1 VIAYTRVSSVEQG
14 ESGAGL
20 EAQRAAILQA
30 HPNITAWYQDIA
42 SGSGKHLPGRE
53 AALEHAMREKLPL
66 VAAKL
71 DRLTRSAI
79 DFHTINELSR
89 KHGFPLILLDVGL
102 DSSTPMG
109 EAMAGMVAVFAQLER
124 RRISER
130 TKEALAVKKAQGV
143 RLGRP
148 RTIPQAVRNE
158 ASRLLAEGVTP
169 QEISRV
175 LPISRASVYALR
187 S

>member
-1 VIAYTRVSSVEQG
+1 MIAYTRVSSVEQG

-30 HPNITAWYQDIA
+30 HPNIEAWYQDIA

-53 AALEHAMREKLPL
+53 AALEHARQQKMPL

-89 KHGFPLILLDVGL
+89 KHGFPLILLDIQM
-102 DSSTPMG
+102 DTSTPMG

-130 TKEALAVKKAQGV
+130 TKEALAVRKAQGV

-148 RTIPQAVRNE
+148 PSIPQAVRDE
-158 ASRLLAEGVTP
+158 ARRLLGEGVTP
-169 QEISRV
+169 QAIAAR
-175 LPISRASVYALR
+175 LPISRASVYLLR
-187 S
+187 G